1 MPFILQ
7 TSGLSKK
14 IGSKALVTDV
24 NIHIPKGEIYGF
36 LGPNGAGKTTVMKM
50 ITNLWKPTSGT
61 IKVFGEVLTPKSYEV
76 LKRMGS
82 IIEFPTFYDHMTGR
96 ENLQL
101 HCEYMGYYN
110 VDSVESA
117 LQMLDLTSAADQ
129 PVKNYSLGMKERLGI
144 ARAIMCKPEL
154 LILDEPTNGLDPAGM
169 KQIRDLLKTL
179 CSEYGIT
186 VMISSHILSEV
197 ESIAD
202 TIGIIHRGKMMK
214 EIRMQDIEEMNLNY
228 VELSVTDEKRA
239 AYVLTE
245 KLGLQN
251 FKILDS
257 GKIRIYDHAAS
268 TQQLTK
274 ILALNVMLKLIRLEW
289 KKNNVGKYIRNVV
302 IMSALICL
310 FIFALCYLGIAND
323 PDTGVPDAA
332 PGNSAISS
340 SIELFTSMAFLV
352 FTSVM
357 LSTYI
362 VSAYKNKTMNLMFS
376 YPIKRQKILV
386 SQMLAV
392 WIFNFV
398 ALVLTKL
405 SIYGCILLGSQFM
418 VSSFPLD
425 YNMASMGFYIQLL
438 LKSVVIV
445 TMSFIALFI
454 GMAMKSSKATIV
466 SSFLLI
472 FLTQANVGD
481 FSLADNAILPVVLMV
496 LSLIFAFLSIYNVE
510 TKDLN

>member
-1 MPFILQ
+1 
-7 TSGLSKK
+7 
-14 IGSKALVTDV
+14 
-24 NIHIPKGEIYGF
+24 
-36 LGPNGAGKTTVMKM
+36 
-50 ITNLWKPTSGT
+50 
-61 IKVFGEVLTPKSYEV
+61 
-76 LKRMGS
+76 
-82 IIEFPTFYDHMTGR
+82 
-96 ENLQL
+96 
-101 HCEYMGYYN
+101 
-110 VDSVESA
+110 
-117 LQMLDLTSAADQ
+117 
-129 PVKNYSLGMKERLGI
+129 
-144 ARAIMCKPEL
+144 
-154 LILDEPTNGLDPAGM
+154 
-169 KQIRDLLKTL
+169 
-179 CSEYGIT
+179 
-186 VMISSHILSEV
+186 
-197 ESIAD
+197 
-202 TIGIIHRGKMMK
+202 
-214 EIRMQDIEEMNLNY
+214 
-228 VELSVTDEKRA
+228 
-239 AYVLTE
+239 
-245 KLGLQN
+245 
-251 FKILDS
+251 
-257 GKIRIYDHAAS
+257 
-268 TQQLTK
+268 
-274 ILALNVMLKLIRLEW
+274 MLKLIRLEW

-405 SIYGCILLGSQFM
+405 LIYGCILLGSQFM
-418 VSSFPLD
+418 VSSLNLD
-425 YNMASMGFYIQLL
+425 NNMASMGFYIQLL

-454 GMAMKSSKATIV
+454 GMAMKSSKASIV
-466 SSFLLI
+466 SYFILI

-481 FSLADNAILPVVLMV
+481 FSLADNAILPIVLMI